1 MIGGYWEGILV
12 ILAINVILAYSAFL
26 PLSAGQL
33 NLGIAGFMAIGAYVS
48 AWFSNEY
55 GVFAIGASLIG
66 SLVAG
71 ALAFAVGFP
80 VLRARAAYL
89 AIGTLALGEVVRGTA
104 INLKFVGAAAGYP
117 VTAYLGLPVIGT
129 IALVVVALVAYLY
142 STRFGLC
149 VVAVEDDERVA
160 DLLGMNVRMIRVWAF
175 AIGGALAG
183 LGGALY
189 AHHFSFIEGQSFTV
203 LLSVYIVLYV
213 ILGGVQSVL
222 GPLLGAAFFTLLPEL
237 FRMGKEWRY
246 VLFAAAV
253 ILLMAWR
260 PQGMLTANPIAHWLR
275 RSHARD

>member
-1 MIGGYWEGILV
+1 MGGYWESILI
-12 ILAINVILAYSAFL
+12 ILAINVILAYAAFL

-48 AWFSNEY
+48 AWCSNEY
-55 GVFAIGASLIG
+55 KMAAVLACM
-66 SLVAG
+66 VG
-71 ALAFAVGFP
+71 ALLAGVVAFIIGFP

-89 AIGTLALGEVVRGTA
+89 AIATLALGEVVRGTV

-129 IALVVVALVAYLY
+129 AAVLVMLFVAWLY
-142 STRFGLC
+142 STRFGLS

-213 ILGGVQSVL
+213 VLGGMQSVL
-222 GPLLGAAFFTLLPEL
+222 GPLFGAAFFTLLPEL

-260 PQGMLTANPIAHWLR
+260 PQGILTSNPIAQWLR
-275 RSHARD
+275 KPHARA

>member
-1 MIGGYWEGILV
+1 MIAGYWEGILV
-12 ILAINVILAYSAFL
+12 ILSINVILAYSAFL

-48 AWFSNEY
+48 AWCSNEY
-55 GVFAIGASLIG
+55 GIFALGATLIG
-66 SLVAG
+66 SAAAG
-71 ALAFAVGFP
+71 IVAFALGFP

-89 AIGTLALGEVVRGTA
+89 AIATLALGEVVRGTA
-104 INLKFVGAAAGYP
+104 INLSFVGAAAGYP
-117 VTAYLGLPVIGT
+117 VIAYLDLAVIGT
-129 IALVVVALVAYLY
+129 MALVITALVAYLY
-142 STRFGLC
+142 STRFGLL

-160 DLLGMNVRMIRVWAF
+160 DLLGLNVRMIRVWAF

-183 LGGALY
+183 LGGGLY

-253 ILLMAWR
+253 ILIMAWR
-260 PQGMLTANPIAHWLR
+260 PQGILTANPISRWLR
-275 RSHARD
+275 RPHAAD

>member
-1 MIGGYWEGILV
+1 MGGYWESILV
-12 ILAINVILAYSAFL
+12 ILSINVILAYSAFL

-55 GVFAIGASLIG
+55 GVAALAASLIG
-66 SLVAG
+66 SMAAG
-71 ALAFAVGFP
+71 VVAFALSFP

-89 AIGTLALGEVVRGTA
+89 AIATLALGEVVRGTV

-117 VTAYLGLPVIGT
+117 VTAYLGLPAIGGT
-129 IALVVVALVAYLY
+129 AIAVMILVAYLY
-142 STRFGLC
+142 STRFGLS

-160 DLLGMNVRMIRVWAF
+160 DLLGLNVRMIRVWAF

-213 ILGGVQSVL
+213 ILGGMQSVL
-222 GPLLGAAFFTLLPEL
+222 GPLFGAAFFTLLPEL

-246 VLFAAAV
+246 VLFAGAV

-260 PQGMLTANPIAHWLR
+260 PQGLLTSNPIAHWLR
-275 RSHARD
+275 KSNARA

>member
-1 MIGGYWEGILV
+1 MGGYWESILI
-12 ILAINVILAYSAFL
+12 ILSINVILAYSAFL

-55 GVFAIGASLIG
+55 GIAALAASLIG
-66 SLVAG
+66 AAIAGVVA
-71 ALAFAVGFP
+71 FIVGFP

-89 AIGTLALGEVVRGTA
+89 AIATLALGEVVRGTV

-129 IALVVVALVAYLY
+129 VAVVVVLFVAYLY
-142 STRFGLC
+142 STRFGLS

-160 DLLGMNVRMIRVWAF
+160 DLLGLNVRMIRVWAF

-213 ILGGVQSVL
+213 ILGGMQSVL
-222 GPLLGAAFFTLLPEL
+222 GPLFGAAFFTLLPEL

-253 ILLMAWR
+253 ILIMAWR
-260 PQGMLTANPIAHWLR
+260 PQGLLTGNPIAQWLR
-275 RSHARD
+275 KSHARA

>member
-1 MIGGYWEGILV
+1 VISGYWEGILV
-12 ILAINVILAYSAFL
+12 ILSINVILAYSAFL

-55 GVFAIGASLIG
+55 GWFALGAAFVG
-66 SLVAG
+66 SLTAG
-71 ALAFAVGFP
+71 LVAFALGFP

-89 AIGTLALGEVVRGTA
+89 AIATLALGEVVRGTA

-117 VTAYLGLPVIGT
+117 VTAYLGLPVIGAM
-129 IALVVVALVAYLY
+129 ALLVLAFVSWLY
-142 STRFGLC
+142 STRFGLS

-160 DLLGMNVRMIRVWAF
+160 DLLGLNVRMIRVWAF

-260 PQGMLTANPIAHWLR
+260 PQGILTANPIAQWLR
-275 RSHARD
+275 RSRAPS

>member
-1 MIGGYWEGILV
+1 MGGYWESILI
-12 ILAINVILAYSAFL
+12 ILSINVILAYSAFL

-48 AWFSNEY
+48 AWCSNEY
-55 GVFAIGASLIG
+55 GIAALAACLIGAAIAG
-66 SLVAG
+66 VVAFI
-71 ALAFAVGFP
+71 LGFP

-89 AIGTLALGEVVRGTA
+89 AIATLALGEVVRGTV

-129 IALVVVALVAYLY
+129 VAIVVVLFVAYLY
-142 STRFGLC
+142 STRFGLS

-160 DLLGMNVRMIRVWAF
+160 DLLGLNVRMIRVWAF

-213 ILGGVQSVL
+213 ILGGMQSVL
-222 GPLLGAAFFTLLPEL
+222 GPLFGAAFFTLLPEL

-260 PQGMLTANPIAHWLR
+260 PQGLLTSNPIAQWLR
-275 RSHARD
+275 KSHARA

>member
-1 MIGGYWEGILV
+1 MGGYWESILI
-12 ILAINVILAYSAFL
+12 ILSINVILAYSAFL

-55 GVFAIGASLIG
+55 GIA
-66 SLVAG
+66 
-71 ALAFAVGFP
+71 ALAACLVGAAAAGIVAFTLGFP

-89 AIGTLALGEVVRGTA
+89 AIATLALGEVVRGTV

-129 IALVVVALVAYLY
+129 MAIVVVLFVAYLY
-142 STRFGLC
+142 STRFGLS

-160 DLLGMNVRMIRVWAF
+160 DLLGLNVRMIRVWAF

-213 ILGGVQSVL
+213 ILGGMQSVL
-222 GPLLGAAFFTLLPEL
+222 GPLFGAAFFTLLPEL

-260 PQGMLTANPIAHWLR
+260 PQGILTSNPIAQWLR
-275 RSHARD
+275 KSDART

>member
-1 MIGGYWEGILV
+1 MGGYWESILV
-12 ILAINVILAYSAFL
+12 ILSINVILAYSAFL

-55 GVFAIGASLIG
+55 GVAALAASLIG
-66 SLVAG
+66 SMAAG
-71 ALAFAVGFP
+71 VVAFALGFP

-89 AIGTLALGEVVRGTA
+89 AIATLALGEVVRGTV

-117 VTAYLGLPVIGT
+117 VTAYLGLPAIGGMA
-129 IALVVVALVAYLY
+129 IAVMFLVAYLY
-142 STRFGLC
+142 STRFGLS

-160 DLLGMNVRMIRVWAF
+160 DLLGLNVRMIRVWAF

-213 ILGGVQSVL
+213 ILGGMQSVL
-222 GPLLGAAFFTLLPEL
+222 GPLFGAAFFTLLPEL

-260 PQGMLTANPIAHWLR
+260 PQGLLTSNPIAQWLR
-275 RSHARD
+275 KSNARA

>member
-1 MIGGYWEGILV
+1 MGGYWESILV
-12 ILAINVILAYSAFL
+12 ILSINVILAYSAFL

-33 NLGIAGFMAIGAYVS
+33 NLGIAGFMAVGAYVS

-55 GVFAIGASLIG
+55 GVAALAASLVG
-66 SLVAG
+66 AMAAG
-71 ALAFAVGFP
+71 IVAFALGFP
-80 VLRARAAYL
+80 VLRTRAAYL
-89 AIGTLALGEVVRGTA
+89 AIATLALGEVVRGTV

-117 VTAYLGLPVIGT
+117 VTAYLGLPAIGGTAIAVT
-129 IALVVVALVAYLY
+129 ILVAYLY
-142 STRFGLC
+142 STRFGLS

-160 DLLGMNVRMIRVWAF
+160 DLLGLNVRMIRVWAF

-213 ILGGVQSVL
+213 ILGGMQSVL
-222 GPLLGAAFFTLLPEL
+222 GPLFGATFFTLLPEL

-260 PQGMLTANPIAHWLR
+260 PQGLLTSNPIAQWLR
-275 RSHARD
+275 KSNARA

>member
-1 MIGGYWEGILV
+1 VIGGYWEGILV
-12 ILAINVILAYSAFL
+12 ILSINVILAYSAFL

-55 GVFAIGASLIG
+55 GVFALGASLIG
-66 SLVAG
+66 SAAAG
-71 ALAFAVGFP
+71 VVAFALGFP

-89 AIGTLALGEVVRGTA
+89 AIATLALGEVVRGTA
-104 INLKFVGAAAGYP
+104 INLKFIGAAAGYP
-117 VTAYLGLPVIGT
+117 VTAYLGLPVIGAMALLV
-129 IALVVVALVAYLY
+129 IAFVSYLY
-142 STRFGLC
+142 STRFGLS

-160 DLLGMNVRMIRVWAF
+160 DLLGLNVRRIRVWAF

-222 GPLLGAAFFTLLPEL
+222 GPLFGAAFFTLLPEL

-260 PQGMLTANPIAHWLR
+260 PQGMLTANPIAQWLR
-275 RSHARD
+275 RSHARG